1 MRSYV
6 HHNSATR
13 SASPRRTASRS
24 LPTATRPHIPTRTRA
39 EHAEIA
45 RASSAWEHEVAQGL
59 QAFIGQTI
67 PLDAQERL
75 TVTHVLNLAEDET
88 FAGWYNWRGITN
100 PDMVLLGI
108 LVGGPDNDATAA
120 IAVDAKLSARSTKT
134 QVLTQTLAQLFEPFQ
149 PLTNLVDALLGDGA
163 SERLILRNG
172 FHVVRGVA
180 TTIGTAA
187 KTTRALLDPEYAA
200 EFVATQPVS
209 LRPRHH
215 RTRPQ
220 SAAAAPLAS
229 PRTRV
234 TPPVNRAASPTSNHA
249 ALFTEAVWSLDRLSV
264 AGVEMPEPRGVYH
277 LDDVL
282 ALDDREGTP
291 AEIIILGTHG
301 SERVAQAIVLGAKRA
316 LPNDHAVRAY
326 LADFPIPIGN
336 RFRVVPAFRVCA
348 GKADT
353 LAVLGNRRTV
363 VLPT

>member
-6 HHNSATR
+6 HHSSATR

-24 LPTATRPHIPTRTRA
+24 LPASSRSHIPTRTRA

-45 RASSAWEHEVAQGL
+45 RASSAWEHEVAHGL

-67 PLDAQERL
+67 PLDAERL

-134 QVLTQTLAQLFEPFQ
+134 QVLTQTLAQLLEPFQ

-163 SERLILRNG
+163 SERLVLRNG

-187 KTTRALLDPEYAA
+187 KTTRALLDPEYTA
-200 EFVATQPVS
+200 EFVAAQPVS

-215 RTRPQ
+215 RTRTQLP
-220 SAAAAPLAS
+220 AAPLES

-234 TPPVNRAASPTSNHA
+234 TTPVTRTASPIINHA
-249 ALFTEAVWSLDRLSV
+249 ALFAETVWSLDRLGV
-264 AGVEMPEPRGVYH
+264 AGVEMPEPKGVYH
-277 LDDVL
+277 LDDIL
-282 ALDDREGTP
+282 ALDDREGAP

-301 SERVAQAIVLGAKRA
+301 SERVAQAIILGAKRA
-316 LPNDHAVRAY
+316 LPDSHAVRAY
-326 LADFPIPIGN
+326 LADFPAPIGD
-336 RFRVVPAFRVCA
+336 RFRIVPAFRVIV

-363 VLPT
+363 VLSAK

>member
-6 HHNSATR
+6 HHSSPTR
-13 SASPRRTASRS
+13 STPRRTASRS
-24 LPTATRPHIPTRTRA
+24 LPTSSRTHIPTRTRA

-45 RASSAWEHEVAQGL
+45 RASTAWEHEVAQGL
-59 QAFIGQTI
+59 QTFIGQTI
-67 PLDAQERL
+67 PLDAHEGL
-75 TVTHVLNLAEDET
+75 NVTHVLNLAEDET

-100 PDMVLLGI
+100 PDMVLLGV
-108 LVGGPDNDATAA
+108 LVGGPDNAMPAA

-134 QVLTQTLAQLFEPFQ
+134 QVLTQTLAQLLEPFQ

-163 SERLILRNG
+163 SQRLVLRNG

-215 RTRPQ
+215 RTRSEPTAPA
-220 SAAAAPLAS
+220 SIAAARPRAAAPTKPA
-229 PRTRV
+229 TAQA
-234 TPPVNRAASPTSNHA
+234 TTHA
-249 ALFTEAVWSLDRLSV
+249 ALFAEAVWSLDRIAA
-264 AGVEMPEPRGVYH
+264 AGIEMPEPKGVYH

-282 ALDDREGTP
+282 ALDDREGAP
-291 AEIIILGTHG
+291 AEIIVLGTHG
-301 SERVAQAIVLGAKRA
+301 SERIAQAVVLGAKRP
-316 LPNDHAVRAY
+316 LPDADAVRTY
-326 LADFPIPIGN
+326 LADFPAPIGG
-336 RFRVVPAFRVCA
+336 RFRIVPPFRVVA

-353 LAVLGNRRTV
+353 LPVLGNRRTV
-363 VLPT
+363 VLPA